1 MQHWKLNH
9 EKHKNILVAVGCV
22 SQRTWFLRQNWVKS
36 IAKAS
41 YITRNPM
48 LAAPNKTCRMDYRGV
63 RLLLWHR
70 TGQQHTARL
79 VQTTGSAKQRIL
91 LRLAL
96 LPPVCFDLDS
106 VNNALGCYSSL
117 WFVCTPVLAGVFRQ
131 KRQQHHMKEYQTLHN
146 NLRCCNILGWA
157 FVHMACTAETIF
169 SVIVTLSHDTEW
181 PRSIDV
187 TSCRQLARQQCRN
200 NAWIMGF
207 VKTTKSML

>member
-1 MQHWKLNH
+1 
-9 EKHKNILVAVGCV
+9 
-22 SQRTWFLRQNWVKS
+22 
-36 IAKAS
+36 
-41 YITRNPM
+41 M

-63 RLLLWHR
+63 RLLLWHK
-70 TGQQHTARL
+70 TGQQHTEISANNWVCEVKGL
-79 VQTTGSAKQRIL
+79 VAISTST
-91 LRLAL
+91 
-96 LPPVCFDLDS
+96 PVGFDLDS

-207 VKTTKSML
+207 VKTTKSCCKLWCTNWHEFRKWKILVVIDTFIKMVKFCTNK